1 MEILIIAGGFYN
13 IGLVVFHLLFWRI
26 FNWDSDLRDVSAL
39 NSAIMQVLNISLIL
53 VFAIF
58 SYVSLVYT
66 TELLTSDLGRT
77 LLILMALFWLA
88 RSIQQIVFFKLH
100 HPVSWA
106 FLLFFLTGTLLYA
119 IPAIDAL

>member
-1 MEILIIAGGFYN
+1 METLIIAGGFYN

-100 HPVSWA
+100 HPV
-106 FLLFFLTGTLLYA
+106 
-119 IPAIDAL
+119 